1 MLDSISTAIILD
13 GITAI
18 HYGVCVKELTTTDI
32 EQIILMAWGDTIP
45 FEVIHREY
53 SLTENQVRSLMRK
66 HQSEKTYIRW
76 RKRVETRNGS
86 SSKHEKLSQKT
97 STRQKF

>member
-1 MLDSISTAIILD
+1 MK
-13 GITAI
+13 
-18 HYGVCVKELTTTDI
+18 KELSAIDI

-53 SLTENQVRSLMRK
+53 GFTENEVRKLMHT
-66 HQSEKTYIRW
+66 HQTPKTYVRW
-76 RKRVETRNGS
+76 RKRVESRS
-86 SSKHEKLSQKT
+86 DEKSKHEKLTHKT

>member
-1 MLDSISTAIILD
+1 MKSLSETA
-13 GITAI
+13 
-18 HYGVCVKELTTTDI
+18 I

-45 FEVIHREY
+45 FEVIRREY
-53 SLTENQVRSLMRK
+53 GLTENEVRSLMRK

-76 RKRVETRNGS
+76 RKRVEERSGV